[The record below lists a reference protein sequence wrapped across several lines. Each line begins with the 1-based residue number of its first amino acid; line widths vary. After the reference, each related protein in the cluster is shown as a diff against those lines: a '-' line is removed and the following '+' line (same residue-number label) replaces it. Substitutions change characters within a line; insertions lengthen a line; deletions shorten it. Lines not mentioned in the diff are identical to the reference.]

1 MDITIKIPSE
11 YEGYIYVG
19 EAHGRFTTEQGE
31 LREYNNIYVI
41 SPVSDFVSDD
51 YAASGFKAEKK
62 TCVGNVLPNGIQP
75 GDRIKLFFD
84 DRKRVQM
91 VMVEDEA

>member
-1 MDITIKIPSE
+1 MDKIIRIPSE
-11 YEGYIYVG
+11 YQGYIYVG

-31 LREYNNIYVI
+31 LRDYNNIYVI
-41 SPVSDFVSDD
+41 SPVSDFASED

-62 TCVGNVLPNGIQP
+62 SCVGNVLPDGIEP
-75 GDRIKLFFD
+75 GDKIKLFFD

-91 VMVEDEA
+91 VMKEEE